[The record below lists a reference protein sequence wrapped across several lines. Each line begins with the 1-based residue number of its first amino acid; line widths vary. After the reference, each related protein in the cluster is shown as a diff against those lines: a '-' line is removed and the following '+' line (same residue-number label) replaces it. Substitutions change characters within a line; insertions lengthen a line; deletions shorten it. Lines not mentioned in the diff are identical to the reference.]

1 MTTVKVIPVPFRV
14 LSQNLCTL
22 YMTGIV
28 FVLEYY
34 MYIVVPLWGEN
45 ELEPCML
52 ICLLKKISDNH
63 PQHRILSSVS
73 IKLEIIVI
81 YQPVL
86 NVVTFVFQSGVMKL
100 HVQCTCIKSF

>member
-1 MTTVKVIPVPFRV
+1 
-14 LSQNLCTL
+14 
-22 YMTGIV
+22 
-28 FVLEYY
+28 
-34 MYIVVPLWGEN
+34 MYIVYDRHCFCLRILHVHCSTALRGEN
-45 ELEPCML
+45 ELKPCML

-73 IKLEIIVI
+73 VKLEMIVI

-100 HVQCTCIKSF
+100 HVHVQCTCKSF